1 VTDHEDGPPNE
12 QPPPPSFTE
21 EPKTSPEASPR
32 ALTPSSMP
40 PSPHSDYFERVL
52 RDLKTIHGQQMS
64 AFAELHDPESRLN
77 KNIELVLFEVRGVR
91 RDFASI
97 ALRTGKL
104 EERMD
109 EVERE
114 LAREKTARIRL
125 EEGLVQL
132 EAKLDAAIAASV
144 LRAPV
149 TG

>member
-1 VTDHEDGPPNE
+1 VTDHEDNPPNE
-12 QPPPPSFTE
+12 APPTFPAE
-21 EPKTSPEASPR
+21 EQKTNPDASPR
-32 ALTPSSMP
+32 ALTPSTAP
-40 PSPHSDYFERVL
+40 PSPHSDYFDRVL

-114 LAREKTARIRL
+114 LAREKTQRIRL
-125 EEGLVQL
+125 EEGLVQI